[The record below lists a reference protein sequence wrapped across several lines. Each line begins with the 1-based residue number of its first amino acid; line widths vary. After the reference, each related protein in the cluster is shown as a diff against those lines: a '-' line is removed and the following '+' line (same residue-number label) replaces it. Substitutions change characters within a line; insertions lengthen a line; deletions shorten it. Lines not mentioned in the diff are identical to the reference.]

1 MNKLFYKYQGTGN
14 DFILFDD
21 REGKF
26 PARDKALI
34 ARLCHRRF
42 GIGADGL
49 ILFQITAEGMP
60 YMQYFNSDG
69 AESTMCGNGGRCFS
83 RFLVDLK
90 AADNKLEFL
99 AIDGPHQALVKENA
113 LVSLQMKNVD
123 AVEKVDERTFVLN
136 TGSPH
141 YVKFINQLITTLD
154 VVEAGRSIRYS
165 ERFAEQG
172 INVNFV
178 QKMEDGSLAVRTY
191 ERGVEDETYSCGTGV
206 TAAAIALSE
215 LEPREFPHHA
225 VRLGTPG
232 GALRV
237 SYQREN
243 GVISDVWL
251 EGPAVMVFQGVV
263 ELPEGE

>member
-1 MNKLFYKYQGTGN
+1 VNKIFYKYQGTGN

-21 REGKF
+21 RDRSF
-26 PARDKALI
+26 PSSDKLLI

-49 ILFQITAEGMP
+49 ILFQLTNEGIP

-69 AESTMCGNGGRCFS
+69 AESSMCGNGGRCFS

-90 AADNKLEFL
+90 AAEDKLHFL
-99 AIDGPHQALVKENA
+99 AIDGPHNALVKEQG
-113 LVSLQMKNVD
+113 LVSLQMKEVQ
-123 AVEKVDERTFVLN
+123 AIERLNANTFVLN

-141 YVKFINQLITTLD
+141 YVHFTNELITGID
-154 VVEAGRSIRYS
+154 MVEKGRAVRYS
-165 ERFAEQG
+165 SAYAQEG
-172 INVNFV
+172 INVNYV
-178 QKMEDGSLAVRTY
+178 HKMEDGSLAVRTY

-232 GALRV
+232 GAFRV
-237 SYQREN
+237 SYMREGN
-243 GVISDVWL
+243 TISDVWL
-251 EGPAVMVFQGVV
+251 EGPALPVFQGVI
-263 ELPEGE
+263 ELPD